1 MGNEQNVLEW
11 RRFGHW
17 KASAEKA
24 HLSAFLL
31 WRMLDSRRLAE
42 AVAECAYNHGDAE
55 LAALEGFRRESA
67 AALELIVKAVIARK
81 LQWEGADPKNEG
93 VPATH
98 NIPKLWLDAGL
109 PKLAREDRYRLLIF
123 KSLLIWSGKYPTPKS
138 SKEWVAENT
147 AFDALEDPLL
157 VPGKF
162 IFRKPIT
169 IGWPEFDR
177 IFQIARTAAVVDLG
191 PRVLA

>member
-1 MGNEQNVLEW
+1 MGNEQRVFEW

-17 KASAEKA
+17 RTSAEKA
-24 HLSAFLL
+24 RLSAFLL
-31 WRMLDSRRLAE
+31 WRMRDPRRLAE
-42 AVAECAYNHGDAE
+42 AVAECAYDHGDAE

-67 AALELIVKAVIARK
+67 VALELIVKAVIARK
-81 LQWEGADPKNEG
+81 LQWRGADPKTEG

-98 NIPKLWLDAGL
+98 DIPKLWLDAGL

-123 KSLLIWSGKYPTPKS
+123 KSRLIWSGKYPAPKS
-138 SKEWVAENT
+138 PKEWVAENN
-147 AFDALEDPLL
+147 AFDALEGSPAEPD
-157 VPGKF
+157 KF

-177 IFQIARTAAVVDLG
+177 LFQIAGTEAVADLG
-191 PRVLA
+191 PRVL